1 MKLSAYP
8 TTTPSSG
15 PAPGPILDLRDL
27 SVEELKLDAVYRPVV
42 TEARSRFALFRILD
56 QNFSEWSS
64 YLNSL
69 LSPNPLDDSAARL
82 NLDRLLLNY
91 LHGAYALRQHFETL
105 FQQRLRTDDASQK
118 KYKILVD
125 QLCQTSWPFA
135 FFLDFRHYLNHEGL
149 AIGFFKRKLSP
160 TSVSLEI
167 TLNAVELLNT
177 TKDWP
182 RSKLTAAKGLI
193 EIAPFLRDLHTQ
205 LSQNYAAI
213 VIKTFFPD
221 LAPAADFYKKL
232 AAEVREK
239 HPTLTLA
246 LREPSARA
254 AAIHASSLSP
264 TTSSPN
270 SASPPRSNNAN
281 AFQ

>member
-8 TTTPSSG
+8 IPSAATG
-15 PAPGPILDLRDL
+15 PAPGPVLDLRDL
-27 SVEELKLDAVYRPVV
+27 TVEELKLDAVFRPVV

-56 QNFSEWSS
+56 QNFQEWSS
-64 YLNSL
+64 YINSL
-69 LSPNPLDDSAARL
+69 LSPQPLDDSAARL

-105 FQQRLRTDDASQK
+105 FQQRLRTDEASQK

-167 TLNAVELLNT
+167 TLNAVELLNA

-193 EIAPFLRDLHTQ
+193 EIVPFLRDLHAQ
-205 LSQNYAAI
+205 LSQNYAGI

-239 HPTLTLA
+239 NPAFTMD

-254 AAIHASSLSP
+254 AAEPRLILV
-264 TTSSPN
+264 PN
-270 SASPPRSNNAN
+270 DLFVELGLAA
-281 AFQ
+281 ALK